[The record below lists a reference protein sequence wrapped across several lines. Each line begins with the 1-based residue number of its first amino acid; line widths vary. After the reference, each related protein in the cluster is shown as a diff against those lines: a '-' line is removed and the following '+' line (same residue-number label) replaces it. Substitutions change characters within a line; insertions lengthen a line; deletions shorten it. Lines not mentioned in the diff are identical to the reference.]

1 MISLN
6 DEKRL
11 ARRSLEM
18 WSGQNTDVPEEV
30 FAGTYVNHQEP
41 DAKGTVT
48 DLDLRGWKDVVDE
61 NHRAFPNLEVQ
72 ILSQVAEDDEVATR
86 WQFTATNTGNYL
98 GHPPTGRQAT
108 WTGVQIDR
116 FADGKIVES
125 WVNWDKYRLFAEL
138 GFVP

>member
-1 MISLN
+1 MISL
-6 DEKRL
+6 DEEKRL
-11 ARRSLEM
+11 ARRSLDM
-18 WSGQNTDVPEEV
+18 WASDSTDVPEEV
-30 FAGTYVNHQEP
+30 FAETYVNHQEP

-48 DLDLRGWKDVVDE
+48 DLDLDGWKDVVRV

-86 WQFTATNTGNYL
+86 WQFTATNTGEYL
-98 GHPPTGRQAT
+98 GRPPTGKQAT

-116 FADGKIVES
+116 FADGKIAES

-138 GFVP
+138 GYVH